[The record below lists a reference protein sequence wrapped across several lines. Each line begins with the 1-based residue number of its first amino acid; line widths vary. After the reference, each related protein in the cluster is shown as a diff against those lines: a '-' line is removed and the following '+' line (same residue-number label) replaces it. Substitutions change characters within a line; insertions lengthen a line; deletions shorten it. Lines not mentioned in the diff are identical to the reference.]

1 MKRGEGDVWGGGEK
15 EEGQQTTPT
24 YPPSSSPPAASPKP
38 QKVQPYII
46 DVKPDG
52 RVTWRT
58 EVSGMWYT
66 YLALRAFPFDRQ
78 RLTVNLALTN
88 FNPTK
93 TFVELVPSTSGTDIF
108 TLGDGDTLSGWD
120 VTDVWVEA
128 NPNKTFQSQ
137 FVSFRRDR
145 SAPDD
150 PSPLIP
156 AGGGDEGAFGT
167 EIVISSVQVR
177 EGRGREREKR
187 GGMFFC
193 GGGGQTR
200 TFQPFSPPLF
210 LCLFRSW
217 SPSSASPSTSCSPS
231 SCPSCL

>member
-1 MKRGEGDVWGGGEK
+1 MFAPEGFVKTAVGCAVAVAALAALP
-15 EEGQQTTPT
+15 GQAQQR
-24 YPPSSSPPAASPKP
+24 YGLG
-38 QKVQPYII
+38 QPLTERELAGWNI

-58 EVSGMWYT
+58 EVSGTWYT

-88 FNPTK
+88 FNPAK
-93 TFVELVPSTSGTDIF
+93 SFVELVPSTFGTDIF

-137 FVSFRRDR
+137 FVPFRRDR

-150 PSPLIP
+150 PSPLLP

-167 EIVISSVQVR
+167 DIVISSVQVR
-177 EGRGREREKR
+177 DEEERR
-187 GGMFFC
+187 
-193 GGGGQTR
+193 
-200 TFQPFSPPLF
+200 
-210 LCLFRSW
+210 
-217 SPSSASPSTSCSPS
+217 
-231 SCPSCL
+231 